1 MRPEQDPEAFEMMVT
16 QITLAVEAV
25 IRSTIF
31 S

>member
-1 MRPEQDPEAFEMMVT
+1 MTPQTQEEFEMMVT

-25 IRSTIF
+25 VLSTIL

>member
-1 MRPEQDPEAFEMMVT
+1 MTPQTQEEFEMMVT

-25 IRSTIF
+25 ILSTIR

>member
-1 MRPEQDPEAFEMMVT
+1 MNPQTQEEFEMMVT

-25 IRSTIF
+25 ILSTIR